1 MRNLFLMLVSSFCLL
16 GCLEFDLLVKVNR
29 DGSGTIEQT
38 VLMNKALINQMQDFS
53 DSFGDKNKKKFSLID
68 KKTLIKDATKMGE
81 GVYFQYVKSISEKE
95 REGYKAHYSFKDINT
110 LKLNQNPSDKI
121 PLPSDG
127 ESKSPN
133 ESFTFSFQR
142 ADQPTLTIRQPDITF
157 SPDSTSDNLEEPP
170 AAADDT
176 SGIDMM
182 MEMFKGLRVSIAV
195 EVKGT
200 ILKTNAAY
208 ADANRVTLME
218 MDFERIIHDRE
229 KFAVISKQKPKTMEE
244 AKQLLKDIPGIKFE
258 MAKET
263 MIQFR

>member
-1 MRNLFLMLVSSFCLL
+1 MRNLFLLLVSSLCLL

-38 VLMNKALINQMQDFS
+38 VLMNKELIKQMQDLTQ
-53 DSFGDKNKKKFSLID
+53 SFGDKKGFSLID
-68 KKTLIKDATKMGE
+68 KKTLIKDAAKMGN

-95 REGYKAHYSFKDINT
+95 REGYRAYYSFKDINA

-121 PLPSDG
+121 PLSNDG

-133 ESFTFSFQR
+133 EPFTFTFQSGNR
-142 ADQPTLTIRQPDITF
+142 PTLTIRQPDISF
-157 SPDSTSDNLEEPP
+157 SPDSTSDNFKEPP

-176 SGIDMM
+176 SGLDMM
-182 MEMFKGLRVSIAV
+182 MEMFKGLRVSIAL

-208 ADANRVTLME
+208 ADANRVTLIE
-218 MDFERIIHDRE
+218 MDFEQLIRDRD
-229 KFAVISKQKPKTMEE
+229 KFTLISKQKPKTLEE
-244 AKQLLKDIPGIKFE
+244 AKQLLKDIPGVKFE

-263 MIQFR
+263 TIQFQ